1 MEFIRRS
8 FLRKYRKAPVFIQ
21 TDGKRHNHPAQMC
34 DCCGGG
40 MQLISENCIKPGSQI
55 LINSEDYLS
64 DILNGA
70 IEEGYRAEVVWCQ
83 RLAKGTPKRFLI
95 GVRFVPPPE
104 Q

>member
-21 TDGKRHNHPAQMC
+21 ADGTCHSHPAQMC

-40 MQLISENCIKPGSQI
+40 MQLISENFIKPGSQI
-55 LINSEDYLS
+55 LINSGDDLS
-64 DILNGA
+64 DILNNA
-70 IEEGYRAEVVWCQ
+70 IEEGHRAEVVWCQ
-83 RLAKGTPKRFLI
+83 RLHKGSTKRFLI
-95 GVRFVPPPE
+95 GVRFVPSDV